1 MNSYVYHSVPSFR
14 QFLDDEEDKERHL
27 YHESGHGFVADQ
39 IESGSVRSMSFDR
52 ATQSVTGIETGVMT
66 LEQLYDVAVAGVLA
80 EAMRIRRMISPK
92 HELNVQ
98 RMRALAEEIQRQVSR
113 NPDPNY
119 GFWVPAPMT
128 GMPSMELAEC
138 DVADFF
144 PQIRPEDFSVD
155 GIERALRVI
164 AKMLNERWPE
174 VEAYAEPKRGQ
185 VA

>member
-1 MNSYVYHSVPSFR
+1 MNSYVYHSLPGFR

-27 YHESGHGFVADQ
+27 YHESGHGFIADQ
-39 IESGSVRSMSFDR
+39 IESGSVRSMSFSR
-52 ATQSVTGIETGVMT
+52 VTQSVTGVETGAMT

-80 EAMRIRRMISPK
+80 EALRIRRMISPK

-98 RMRALAEEIQRQVSR
+98 RMRALAEEIYRQVSR

-119 GFWVPAPMT
+119 GFWVPVPMT
-128 GMPSMELAEC
+128 GMPSTELAEC

-144 PQIRPEDFSVD
+144 PQIRREDFTVE
-155 GIERALRVI
+155 GIERALRDV
-164 AKMLNERWPE
+164 AKAFNDRWPA
-174 VEAYAEPKRGQ
+174 VVDYAEPKRGQ